1 MIASRNASSPL
12 PMQFVALILIL
23 YSVLYSKAVNKIR
36 VSVVLNSVVLSIFML
51 YDVMGISSVL
61 RGASHVA
68 INEEQLRE
76 LDDRLTGG

>member
-23 YSVLYSKAVNKIR
+23 YSVLYSKAVNMIW
-36 VSVVLNSVVLSIFML
+36 VSVVLNSVVLSTFMV

-61 RGASHVA
+61 RDASHVA

-76 LDDRLTGG
+76 LDDRLMGG

>member
-1 MIASRNASSPL
+1 M
-12 PMQFVALILIL
+12 
-23 YSVLYSKAVNKIR
+23 IR
-36 VSVVLNSVVLSIFML
+36 VSVVLNSVVLSTFML

-68 INEEQLRE
+68 INEEQLRG

>member
-1 MIASRNASSPL
+1 MITSRNASSPL

-23 YSVLYSKAVNKIR
+23 YSVLYSKAVDMIR
-36 VSVVLNSVVLSIFML
+36 VSVVINSVVLSTFMV

-61 RGASHVA
+61 RGTSHVA

-76 LDDRLTGG
+76 LDDRLMGG

>member
-23 YSVLYSKAVNKIR
+23 YSVLYSKAVNMIR
-36 VSVVLNSVVLSIFML
+36 VSVVLNSVVLSTFML

-68 INEEQLRE
+68 INEEQLRG